1 MAESISLAK
10 QVVYLAPGSHCF
22 LSWPPSFIRLRQ
34 DGTKSP
40 GCRGN
45 CHHDMSAMNKCLAQM
60 SIATCSSF
68 AHRSTPRS
76 LECRKPL
83 PLSLPDLGLHGDRPA
98 TREGENRALSPVRVP
113 RPVSETGRPLRGW
126 PRPLAWVAP
135 GPFQRTG
142 GHAAMA
148 SPMVPRAHGGEAMS
162 AETPMDCGLRLASC
176 GG

>member
-1 MAESISLAK
+1 MAESVSLAK
-10 QVVYLAPGSHCF
+10 QVVYLAPGSV
-22 LSWPPSFIRLRQ
+22 LILAAFIRLRQ

-45 CHHDMSAMNKCLAQM
+45 CHHDMSAMNKCLAQI

-68 AHRSTPRS
+68 AIEAPPKSGVS
-76 LECRKPL
+76 EAAA
-83 PLSLPDLGLHGDRPA
+83 LGPHGDRPA